1 MDFTMTPTDTL
12 YNPDDTICAISTPPG
27 AGGIAV
33 VRLSG
38 PKALVIA
45 DKIWHGKKLA
55 DVPSHTVHLGDI
67 VDTDNN
73 ILDQAVATVFRAPGS
88 YTGDDTVEFAVHGSI
103 WIQHQL
109 LDILCSRGARL
120 AAPGEYTQRA
130 FAAGHLDLVQA
141 EAVADLIAASSKAAH
156 RLALAQMRGNI
167 STDIEKLR
175 KKLIHLASLL
185 ELELDFAEEDVEF
198 ASRTQIKSLAIDL
211 RDSIKRM
218 LASFKSGQ
226 AIKNG
231 IPVAIVGAPNAGKSS
246 LLNILVDDERAI
258 VSDIAGTTRD
268 TIEDT
273 ANLGQYLIR
282 FIDTAG
288 ICKTN
293 DKIEAI
299 GVERAKKAAQKAM
312 IVLNVTDA
320 ANPVLIPGPA
330 DDSILTINV
339 LNKTDITEQIP
350 DGLSDP
356 VLISTRTKRGIDN
369 LKTAIIKHIETL
381 NPAGE
386 QLITNVRH
394 AHALQDAADA
404 ADATIL
410 AIDNQLPTDLIAE
423 ELRQT
428 LRHLASITGEITTP
442 TLLQTIFSSFCI
454 GK

>member
-1 MDFTMTPTDTL
+1 MTPTDTL

-55 DVPSHTVHLGDI
+55 DVPSHTVHLGEI

-350 DGLSDP
+350 EGLSDP

-369 LKTAIIKHIETL
+369 LKTAIIKHIDTL

-394 AHALQDAADA
+394 ARALQDAADA

>member
-1 MDFTMTPTDTL
+1 MTPTDTL

-231 IPVAIVGAPNAGKSS
+231 IPVAIIGAPNAGKSS

-320 ANPVLIPGPA
+320 ANPVLTPGPA

-356 VLISTRTKRGIDN
+356 VLISTRTQRGIDN
-369 LKTAIIKHIETL
+369 LKTAIIKHIDTL

-394 AHALQDAADA
+394 ARALQDAADA

>member
-1 MDFTMTPTDTL
+1 MTPTDTL

-73 ILDQAVATVFRAPGS
+73 IIDQAVATVFRAPGS

-175 KKLIHLASLL
+175 IKLIHLASLL

-369 LKTAIIKHIETL
+369 LKTAIIKHIDTL

-394 AHALQDAADA
+394 ARALQDAADA

>member
-1 MDFTMTPTDTL
+1 MTPTDTL

-73 ILDQAVATVFRAPGS
+73 ILDQAVAIVFRAPGS

-350 DGLSDP
+350 EGLSDP

-369 LKTAIIKHIETL
+369 LKTAIIKHIDTL

-394 AHALQDAADA
+394 ARALQDAADA

>member
-1 MDFTMTPTDTL
+1 MTPTDTL

-33 VRLSG
+33 IRLSG

-369 LKTAIIKHIETL
+369 LKTAIIKHIDTL

-394 AHALQDAADA
+394 ARALQDAADA
-404 ADATIL
+404 ADTTIL

>member
-1 MDFTMTPTDTL
+1 MTPADTL

-231 IPVAIVGAPNAGKSS
+231 IPVAIIGAPNAGKSS

-320 ANPVLIPGPA
+320 ANPVLTPGPA

-356 VLISTRTKRGIDN
+356 VLISTRTQRGIDN
-369 LKTAIIKHIETL
+369 LKTAIIKHIDTL

-394 AHALQDAADA
+394 ARALQDAADA

>member
-1 MDFTMTPTDTL
+1 MTPTDTL

-369 LKTAIIKHIETL
+369 LKTAIIKHIDTL

-394 AHALQDAADA
+394 ARALQDAADA

>member
-1 MDFTMTPTDTL
+1 MTPTDTL

-67 VDTDNN
+67 FDTDNN

-109 LDILCSRGARL
+109 LDILCSIGARL

-369 LKTAIIKHIETL
+369 LKTAIIKHIDTL

-394 AHALQDAADA
+394 ARALQDAADA